1 MDELDFLI
9 EEVCLEENIVID
21 EGLRDLIR
29 QKFTN
34 PYAQRHGLHQSPG
47 WVRDPQKRREITK
60 SVIRHIAGR
69 IVGNNIIK
77 PRPINIKPA
86 KKSQQKEYE
95 QERQR
100 TQRNR
105 DRYEKEKEERENKP
119 KNPMYSQSATSIRK
133 LEEGKKTYREFIDS
147 L

>member
-9 EEVCLEENIVID
+9 EEVCLEENIPLD

-119 KNPMYSQSATSIRK
+119 KNPRYSQSATSIRK

>member
-1 MDELDFLI
+1 MDDLDFLI
-9 EEVCLEENIVID
+9 EEVCLEENIILD

-47 WVRDPQKRREITK
+47 WVRDPKKRREITK

-69 IVGNNIIK
+69 VVGNNIIK

-86 KKSQQKEYE
+86 KKSQQNKYE

-100 TQRNR
+100 TQRNQAQ
-105 DRYEKEKEERENKP
+105 YEKEKAERESRTP
-119 KNPMYSQSATSIRK
+119 NPRYSQSATTIRK